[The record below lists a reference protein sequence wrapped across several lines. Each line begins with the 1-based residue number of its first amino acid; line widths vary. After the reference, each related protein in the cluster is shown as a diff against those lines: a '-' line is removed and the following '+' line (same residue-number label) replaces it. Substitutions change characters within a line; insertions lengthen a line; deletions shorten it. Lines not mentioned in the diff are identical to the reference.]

1 MASPLHTRSFIST
14 VSTIIIG
21 ALIERMEP
29 EDLALTTFQDTINT
43 LMLLV
48 NGFIHNLNISDAIH
62 LNLNSLAFE
71 IHSMFVIIRDFYIN
85 AERHELS
92 EIENSDDSMS
102 PEYIPNNWTVNGN
115 VEWTPVIEQDE
126 LDSASI
132 DIMPIWNSISTSP
145 PPWAPP
151 APEF

>member
-1 MASPLHTRSFIST
+1 MAPPVYTRDFIST
-14 VSTIIIG
+14 VATFIIG
-21 ALIERMEP
+21 ALIQRIRH
-29 EDLALTTFQDTINT
+29 EDLEHLPFQDAINT
-43 LMLLV
+43 LTLLV
-48 NGFIHNLNISDAIH
+48 NGFIHSLNISDVIH
-62 LNLNSLAFE
+62 LNLNFLAFE
-71 IHSMFVIIRDFYIN
+71 IQSMFVIIWHFYIN
-85 AERHELS
+85 AEQHELS
-92 EIENSDDSMS
+92 EIGNSDESLS
-102 PEYIPNNWTVNGN
+102 PEYLPNNWTVNGN